1 MANLSI
7 KDFPDELL
15 REGRIEALAAGT
27 TFRELVIGALERVV
41 SDRQGEG
48 ARPSLDSHRRVPSKR
63 RAKKQVSTA
72 DDMAPTTIQPDPA
85 QQEDPAEPCRH
96 GLIFHPGCNMP
107 PFSGR

>member
-7 KDFPDELL
+7 KNFPDELL
-15 REGRIEALAAGT
+15 REGRIEALVAGT

-41 SDRQGEG
+41 SDRQGAG
-48 ARPSLDSHRRVPSKR
+48 ARPSLDFHRRVPSKR
-63 RAKKQVSTA
+63 RAKKQVSAA
-72 DDMAPTTIQPDPA
+72 DDMALTTIQPDPPA

-107 PFSGR
+107 LHSG